1 MFSALL
7 NVCVSV
13 ECMMSVVC
21 QSDEGNILFKD
32 ALNILFTVVWY
43 QDNGKKDNSDS
54 ER

>member
-1 MFSALL
+1 MC
-7 NVCVSV
+7 VCQLSV
-13 ECMMSVVC
+13 MSVVC